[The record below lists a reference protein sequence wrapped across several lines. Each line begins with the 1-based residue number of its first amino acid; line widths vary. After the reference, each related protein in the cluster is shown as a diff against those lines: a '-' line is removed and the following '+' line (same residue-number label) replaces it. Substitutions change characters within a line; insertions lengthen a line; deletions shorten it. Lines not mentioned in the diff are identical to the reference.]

1 MIGFYNW
8 FLPAQQI
15 IFVSEM
21 MRLTV
26 LLIGLLFTLACG
38 GKIPAEQEEAVGGEG
53 GKSKNLF

>member
-1 MIGFYNW
+1 
-8 FLPAQQI
+8 
-15 IFVSEM
+15 M

-26 LLIGLLFTLACG
+26 LLIGMLFTLACG